1 MRCLLRCSC
10 KFCQFHFGCGFVARK
25 RLEFVGDVY
34 LLRGIGLVGLICI
47 FLVFCVGVLT
57 WCWPLAR
64 MAMLAI
70 AWGLGK
76 ICLVA
81 IFCTLLKDLL
91 V

>member
-1 MRCLLRCSC
+1 M
-10 KFCQFHFGCGFVARK
+10 
-25 RLEFVGDVY
+25 EFVGDVY